1 MASASVKAH
10 GFSALPAEVLTLI
23 INRLDSDNVGLR
35 ALRAAYKHPAVS
47 TETARKLF
55 KDLILRVRFDAQETG
70 HVRDPRGIGD
80 VLKFVQSTTFVDNSR
95 RAPPEDC
102 CRQWELCYAVAWIKL
117 RLPEHSI
124 VSYMYKTSLSAWVG
138 GGSTDSHIGG
148 SADFR
153 PRSTSV
159 ALRSA

>member
-55 KDLILRVRFDAQETG
+55 KDLILRIRFDAQETG
-70 HVRDPRGIGD
+70 HVRDTRGIGD

-95 RAPPEDC
+95 RTPPEDC
-102 CRQWELCYAVAWIKL
+102 CRLEEPRILQIHPDRSHMYRLLVMVLHHKL
-117 RLPEHSI
+117 RLPSI
-124 VSYMYKTSLSAWVG
+124 
-138 GGSTDSHIGG
+138 
-148 SADFR
+148 
-153 PRSTSV
+153 PP
-159 ALRSA
+159 